1 MLRLK
6 FENDY
11 LNAGNAR
18 LSKLPRKVLEQEKLA
33 FPTFKQRFFIKITRK
48 NIVEVEALVG
58 GEFIFINIFKI
69 MF

>member
-33 FPTFKQRFFIKITRK
+33 FPAFKQRFFIKITRK

>member
-48 NIVEVEALVG
+48 KIVEVKALVG
-58 GEFIFINIFKI
+58 KEFIFINIFKI